1 MRISDWSSDVCSSDL
16 SLLPEGFGNPAE
28 TPAPKSSPAPG
39 AAPTPTPAP
48 TNGAAP
54 PSVAPTLGTTTV
66 TPAADAGEEE
76 EEGEE
81 VESGGL
87 KYDLPPG
94 ARRLLTRIGP
104 LTPETGG
111 LDRKSTRLNSSH

>member
-1 MRISDWSSDVCSSDL
+1 MSFHTLHLHDVATISHMAAARFWPAIAQEA
-16 SLLPEGFGNPAE
+16 LLPEGFGNPAE

-39 AAPTPTPAP
+39 SAPTPTPAP
-48 TNGAAP
+48 TNVAAP

-81 VESGGL
+81 VES
-87 KYDLPPG
+87 
-94 ARRLLTRIGP
+94 
-104 LTPETGG
+104 
-111 LDRKSTRLNSSH
+111 DRKSTRLNSSH

>member
-1 MRISDWSSDVCSSDL
+1 M
-16 SLLPEGFGNPAE
+16 
-28 TPAPKSSPAPG
+28 
-39 AAPTPTPAP
+39 
-48 TNGAAP
+48 
-54 PSVAPTLGTTTV
+54 V

-94 ARRLLTRIGP
+94 ARRLLTRVGP

-111 LDRKSTRLNSSH
+111 MAPGAFGVRGQYAAAIMRATNGKLASRWGHILLRRALLSAIDRKSTRLNSSP